1 MKTILTI
8 PACTIMALIAISG
21 TPLFAQD
28 NKDGQMKQRIELSR
42 TGENHILLSKLAGN
56 WSFSGSHFPPDAA
69 PVTFNG
75 KATRKP
81 VMDGRYFIFETTGG
95 KLVMPWS
102 DGKEVT
108 YQDMVIEAYDNQK
121 KKFVNAMIANHWNTG
136 IAVSEGVYDPATG
149 TITYEAETAAG
160 PGMKII
166 VRSLLK
172 ITGDD
177 RYTVEIYTVSG
188 DKTIKRS
195 EINYTRIKSDKE

>member
-1 MKTILTI
+1 
-8 PACTIMALIAISG
+8 
-21 TPLFAQD
+21 
-28 NKDGQMKQRIELSR
+28 
-42 TGENHILLSKLAGN
+42 
-56 WSFSGSHFPPDAA
+56 
-69 PVTFNG
+69 
-75 KATRKP
+75 
-81 VMDGRYFIFETTGG
+81 
-95 KLVMPWS
+95 MPWS

-136 IAVSEGVYDPATG
+136 IAVSEGVYDPATS

-172 ITGDD
+172 ITGNDQ
-177 RYTVEIYTVSG
+177 YTVEIYTVSG

-195 EINYTRIKSDKE
+195 EINYTRVKGDKE